1 MSHHTGPDRAQT
13 FLLPP
18 SLDDYV
24 GPEHPVRFLDAF
36 VTGLDL
42 AALGFARATPAA
54 TGRPAYDPGDLLR
67 LYLYGYLHRVRS
79 SRRLEAECAR
89 NLEVLWLV
97 RQVRPDHKTI
107 ADFRRDHPGPLRAV
121 AAEFRLVCQQ
131 LGLFGR
137 ELVAIDGT
145 KLAAVNSRANN
156 LSAAKL
162 QERLARAAAQM
173 DEYLHQ
179 LDAADTADAAQPGA
193 AAPALTKAALQA
205 KLAALKER
213 QAEHAAH
220 LAHLAASGEKQ
231 LSLTDPDARR
241 ATTRQGTVVGYN
253 CQLAV
258 DAKHKLIAAE
268 TVTTDV
274 TDRDQLAPMAAAAQ
288 ANLGGG
294 PLTVVA
300 DAGYAHTAQV
310 TRCVAAGITPLVP
323 QPETSANAAKGLW
336 GKSAFRFDATNN
348 HYICPAGAALTFK
361 RQGEELGRT
370 IRYYANR
377 AACAA
382 CAMKARCTENKEGRR
397 ITRTTDE
404 HLMEAMAARLAAQP
418 EKYRQRKAL
427 AEHPFGTIKRGWGY
441 THFLLKGLRKVSGE
455 WSLMTLCYNLR
466 RALTILGVPAL
477 LAALRAGAAARVGAG
492 QTGPARTPVPA

>member
-13 FLLPP
+13 LLLPP
-18 SLDDYV
+18 TLDDYV

-36 VTGLDL
+36 VANLDL
-42 AALGFARATPAA
+42 AALSFAHATPAA
-54 TGRPAYDPGDLLR
+54 TGRPAYAPGDLLR

-107 ADFRRDHPGPLRAV
+107 ADFRRDHPGPLRSV
-121 AAEFRLVCQQ
+121 AAQFRLLCQQ
-131 LGLFGR
+131 LDLFGR

-162 QERLARAAAQM
+162 AERLARAAAQM
-173 DEYLHQ
+173 DDYLQQ
-179 LDAADTADAAQPGA
+179 LDAADTAEASSTP
-193 AAPALTKAALQA
+193 AAPVLTKIALQA
-205 KLAALKER
+205 KLAALRER

-220 LAHLAASGEKQ
+220 LAQLAASGEKQ

-268 TVTTDV
+268 AVTTDV
-274 TDRDQLAPMAAAAQ
+274 TDRDQLAPMAAQAQ

-310 TRCVAAGITPLVP
+310 TQCVAAGITPLVP
-323 QPETSANAAKGLW
+323 QPETSANAAKGLF
-336 GKSAFRFDATNN
+336 GKSAFRFDATNDV
-348 HYICPAGAALTFK
+348 YVCPARAALTFK

-370 IRYYANR
+370 IRYYSNR
-377 AACAA
+377 PACAT
-382 CAMKARCTENKEGRR
+382 CAMKARCTTNVEGRR

-404 HLMEAMAARLAAQP
+404 HLMEAMAARLTAQP
-418 EKYRQRKAL
+418 EVYRQRKAL
-427 AEHPFGTIKRGWGY
+427 VEHPFGTLKRGWGFG
-441 THFLLKGLRKVSGE
+441 HFLVKGLRKVSGE

-477 LAALRAGAAARVGAG
+477 LAALRTGAVKQGGAELAG
-492 QTGPARTPVPA
+492 TPAPA